1 MSGIMTAVAGGG
13 LNIIYASGLYGP
25 SGADPLPATSSGT
38 SIGGSTVTI
47 NRTWIGYLRPLSTGT
62 QTLTINS
69 VWDQLH
75 GSSFGNVNENWGG
88 SPSSISAIW
97 VGSLAIS
104 GYTIFNAN
112 VASNNNTVTYSPTL
126 TAGVNYPVRY
136 NWQGT
141 LPYSAFAY
149 FEPGAFQYY
158 PGWTTGS
165 CSFSTSNGVGY
176 YNSLTNGF

>member
-38 SIGGSTVTI
+38 SIGGSTVTV
-47 NRTWIGYLRPLSTGT
+47 NRTWIGYLRPSVSGT
-62 QTLTINS
+62 NTLTINS
-69 VWDQLH
+69 VWDQFLFFD
-75 GSSFGNVNENWGG
+75 GVTYNFDWGG

-112 VASNNNTVTYSPTL
+112 AASNNNTVTYSPTL

-141 LPYSAFAY
+141 LPYSAT
-149 FEPGAFQYY
+149 AFFDS

-165 CSFSTSNGVGY
+165 CSFSVSNGSGF
-176 YNSLTNGF
+176 YNSITNGF